1 MVAYGNKASIL
12 DVFNFQ
18 FVFHSRIKRYLL
30 IGGIMRPSAYTTDEE
45 SLWKRC
51 MLADAEDQA
60 NDLCVLMCF
69 YLYLTRV

>member
-1 MVAYGNKASIL
+1 
-12 DVFNFQ
+12 
-18 FVFHSRIKRYLL
+18 
-30 IGGIMRPSAYTTDEE
+30 MRPSAYTIDEE

-51 MLADAEDQA
+51 MLADAEEQA

>member
-1 MVAYGNKASIL
+1 
-12 DVFNFQ
+12 
-18 FVFHSRIKRYLL
+18 
-30 IGGIMRPSAYTTDEE
+30 MRPSAYTTDEE